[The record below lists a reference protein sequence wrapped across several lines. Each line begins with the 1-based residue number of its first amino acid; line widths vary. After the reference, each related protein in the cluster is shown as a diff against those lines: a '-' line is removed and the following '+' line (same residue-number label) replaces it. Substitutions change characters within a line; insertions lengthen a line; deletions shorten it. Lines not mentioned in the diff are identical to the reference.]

1 MDNIRKRFSEI
12 YNQYIEKIYRFVFL
26 RVNSVETAEDLT
38 SETFVRLWDSL
49 RGEKDIENPQAF
61 IYKIARNLTI
71 DFYRN
76 KHKLNVVS
84 TSSVKIIDPRI
95 DLEEKANLNSELEQ
109 VKKALSTLK
118 DEYQEALILYYLE
131 KVSVPEI
138 ADILGKSENAV
149 RVMIHRGVGKLREI
163 LKD

>member
-1 MDNIRKRFSEI
+1 MNNIRKRFNEI
-12 YNQYIEKIYRFVFL
+12 YDEYIDKIYRFVFL

>member
-1 MDNIRKRFSEI
+1 MENKRKSFSRI
-12 YNQYIEKIYRFVFL
+12 YDKYIDKIYRFVFL